1 MVKMMK
7 DKIYNA
13 IYWILNI
20 LLVFSVI
27 TVGIIYKFN
36 SWNFLLSTFICLGV
50 IYPMLNLFLTLFK
63 AIKKVETN
71 MYRYNEAYLITIL
84 IFSTT
89 LFYLV
94 TKLDVN
100 IGYDIWNYIFYSS
113 FILIHVVF
121 IILDRKSSKKD
132 NSNGPKFIA
141 NK

>member
-1 MVKMMK
+1 M
-7 DKIYNA
+7 I
-13 IYWILNI
+13 
-20 LLVFSVI
+20 
-27 TVGIIYKFN
+27 
-36 SWNFLLSTFICLGV
+36 
-50 IYPMLNLFLTLFK
+50 NLFLTLFK

-113 FILIHVVF
+113 LILIHVVF

>member
-1 MVKMMK
+1 MTSKVF
-7 DKIYNA
+7 NT
-13 IYWILNI
+13 IYWVIITLM
-20 LLVFSVI
+20 VFTLI
-27 TVGIIYKFN
+27 IVGYFFKFN
-36 SWNFLLSTFICLGV
+36 SWKFLISSIITLGV
-50 IYPMLNLFLTLFK
+50 IYPMINLFLTLFK

-113 FILIHVVF
+113 LILIHVVF